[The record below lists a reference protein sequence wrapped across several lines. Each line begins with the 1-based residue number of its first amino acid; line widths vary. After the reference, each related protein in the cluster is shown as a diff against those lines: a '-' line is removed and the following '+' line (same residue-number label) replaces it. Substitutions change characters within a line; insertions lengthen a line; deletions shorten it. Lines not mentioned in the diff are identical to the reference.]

1 MQYNFCLDREITCL
15 IILKAITSLSLS
27 FRRLW
32 NDLHC
37 LIKPRFISTSW
48 KSTLIPNT
56 KIGFIQD
63 QITSLLTSLY
73 STMQCA
79 CIRQKKASNFNSICC
94 CHKNIVNFS
103 HLRALPKDF
112 FTVKLPCAT
121 YHIKASKQI
130 YQLHSN

>member
-37 LIKPRFISTSW
+37 LIKPRFISTSS

-56 KIGFIQD
+56 KLTFISSVHGTVQSD
-63 QITSLLTSLY
+63 RTYLGPDHQILNQLVFNYAMCLHKAEESIKLQLLS
-73 STMQCA
+73 A
-79 CIRQKKASNFNSICC
+79 A
-94 CHKNIVNFS
+94 V
-103 HLRALPKDF
+103 
-112 FTVKLPCAT
+112 
-121 YHIKASKQI
+121 IKI
-130 YQLHSN
+130 